1 LSARCRSSTQRIL
14 PPFAPPWSRGT
25 PDCGRVLLAPP
36 CYAAVTRKTCRPEPP
51 TVGGVSRFM
60 GAAQKNRR
68 GRTPAGWGVCKGY
81 PLAVAVGKGSF
92 AFAGAVARCL
102 PARRAGRGCPS
113 ASEGA
118 CVKSTPLAVVGRCPP
133 VWRVSVRC
141 REHKKKLA
149 AALLCGSHPQNLPP
163 RTADR
168 RRDAVRSPPAGGT
181 G

>member
-1 LSARCRSSTQRIL
+1 MPELNAKNTPAVRPAVESGDARLR
-14 PPFAPPWSRGT
+14 AG
-25 PDCGRVLLAPP
+25 
-36 CYAAVTRKTCRPEPP
+36 VTRPALLCGSCPQTCRPEPP
-51 TVGGVSRFM
+51 PLVGCRRFM

>member
-1 LSARCRSSTQRIL
+1 MSARCRSSTQRIL

-36 CYAAVTRKTCRPEPP
+36 CCAEVARKPAATEPP
-51 TVGGVSRFM
+51 PLVGCRRFM